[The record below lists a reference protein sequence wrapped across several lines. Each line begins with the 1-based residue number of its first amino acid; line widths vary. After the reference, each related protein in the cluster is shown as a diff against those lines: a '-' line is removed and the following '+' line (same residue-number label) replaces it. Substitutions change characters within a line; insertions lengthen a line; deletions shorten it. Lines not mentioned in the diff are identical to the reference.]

1 MEIDMLKNTNYICS
15 IKTWLNIQ
23 SIEYIATCTFDR
35 VRSPDVEGLFELSLF
50 ELLITSEL
58 PDFLFC
64 RKDSSLFTASSW
76 FSSLWFSSWDLNK
89 AFLHI
94 VKSSFV
100 NALVALRF
108 SSLACILLTVAL
120 KNKKCYEK
128 STMFTSNYYNEIWL
142 SNRWINDN
150 VTYFKFLFNS
160 SI

>member
-1 MEIDMLKNTNYICS
+1 MKIDMPKNTNCLLCIE
-15 IKTWLNIQ
+15 TWLN
-23 SIEYIATCTFDR
+23 IEYIATCTFDR

-64 RKDSSLFTASSW
+64 RNDSSLFTVSSW
-76 FSSLWFSSWDLNK
+76 FSNLWFSSWDLNK

-128 STMFTSNYYNEIWL
+128 STMFTSNYYNE
-142 SNRWINDN
+142 SNLIIKPLNKWQCYLLQI
-150 VTYFKFLFNS
+150 